1 VLDADIS
8 ERPAAFCC
16 CFCRFSLKLAY
27 LRQQKEKRRER
38 GNWVELREEDDG
50 GVGGWQQR
58 L

>member
-1 VLDADIS
+1 LSFSSETGLSKTAD
-8 ERPAAFCC
+8 R
-16 CFCRFSLKLAY
+16 
-27 LRQQKEKRRER
+27 KRRER

>member
-8 ERPAAFCC
+8 ERPAVVS
-16 CFCRFSLKLAY
+16 CFCRFALKL
-27 LRQQKEKRRER
+27 LIRDTRKRRER
-38 GNWVELREEDDG
+38 GNWVEFREEDDG